1 MKNMR
6 QTFLVLLGAV
16 SLATMAGLA
25 QTASTNATKPGDKL
39 ASLFPDT
46 VLAKGKGFEVKRSQL
61 DDEVIKIKAQY
72 AASGRTLPPDQAD
85 MMEKNIL
92 NGLIQMELLHL
103 RATDADK
110 AKGKEQFEKALQAVK
125 DEQKLTDAEL
135 DEKLAPQLRLQHIS
149 KEQWQKQQMDQ
160 TTLEAT
166 IERELKV
173 SISDEDVKKFY
184 DDNPSKF
191 EQPEMVR
198 AAHVLLAT
206 QDLKTKTDLPEAQK
220 AALHSLV
227 KAPLVYSIVALR
239 NWRAFSK
246 LGVEQ
251 IYAPGSY
258 HPLVK
263 LNAKVDVG
271 SYRSSSAP
279 DEPILLRMVRV
290 PCKPGL
296 SEHEQNK
303 AGRAELLATP
313 FATFEHNIR
322 DQLSRML
329 RGGGFDPATD
339 IEAITVNRWPHGYA
353 PEYNP
358 LWDPE
363 VPPQQR
369 ANVLGRAPF
378 GRMTIANSDSGAA
391 AYTDSAIDQA
401 DRAVNELLRPQG

>member
-220 AALHSLV
+220 AAKRKLAEDVLKRARAGEDFAKLAKEYSDDDGSKEKGGEYTFPRGQMMPEFEVAAFALETNQISDIVTTQYGYHIIKLYEKIPAKKVELTKVAARV
-227 KAPLVYSIVALR
+227 KEAL
-239 NWRAFSK
+239 AQQAVQKQFP
-246 LGVEQ
+246 Q
-251 IYAPGSY
+251 YMA
-258 HPLVK
+258 
-263 LNAKVDVG
+263 
-271 SYRSSSAP
+271 
-279 DEPILLRMVRV
+279 
-290 PCKPGL
+290 GL
-296 SEHEQNK
+296 KKE
-303 AGRAELLATP
+303 
-313 FATFEHNIR
+313 
-322 DQLSRML
+322 
-329 RGGGFDPATD
+329 
-339 IEAITVNRWPHGYA
+339 
-353 PEYNP
+353 
-358 LWDPE
+358 
-363 VPPQQR
+363 
-369 ANVLGRAPF
+369 ANVEILDEKLKLPETSNLGALPTA
-378 GRMTIANSDSGAA
+378 GQPSTKPANK
-391 AYTDSAIDQA
+391 
-401 DRAVNELLRPQG
+401 P